1 MEATKFELDGKIVT
15 RLKHKIILAESLN
28 LKTKNKSE
36 SQMVQHIKKMIEEE
50 VECCSG
56 Q

>member
-1 MEATKFELDGKIVT
+1 METPKIEVDSKIVT
-15 RLKHKIILAESLN
+15 RLKHKIVLAESLN

-36 SQMVQHIKKMIEEE
+36 PQMIQHIKQMIEEE
-50 VECCSG
+50 VQCCSD

>member
-1 MEATKFELDGKIVT
+1 MEAPKIELDNKIVT
-15 RLKHKIILAESLN
+15 RLKHKIVLAESLN

-36 SQMVQHIKKMIEEE
+36 SQMIQYLKKMIEEE
-50 VECCSG
+50 IECCSG

>member
-1 MEATKFELDGKIVT
+1 MEAQKIEIDSKIVT
-15 RLKHKIILAESLN
+15 RLKHTIILAESLN

-36 SQMVQHIKKMIEEE
+36 AQMVQHLKKMIEEE
-50 VECCSG
+50 VQCCSD

>member
-1 MEATKFELDGKIVT
+1 METPKIELDSMIVT
-15 RLKHKIILAESLN
+15 RLKHKIVLAESLN

-36 SQMVQHIKKMIEEE
+36 SQMVQYLKKMIEEE
-50 VECCSG
+50 VECCSD

>member
-1 MEATKFELDGKIVT
+1 MEAPKIEVDSKIVA
-15 RLKHKIILAESLN
+15 RLKYKIVLAESMN

-36 SQMVQHIKKMIEEE
+36 SQMIQHLKKMIEEE
-50 VECCSG
+50 VQCCSD

>member
-1 MEATKFELDGKIVT
+1 MEAPKIELDSKIVT
-15 RLKHKIILAESLN
+15 RLKNKIVLAESLN

-36 SQMVQHIKKMIEEE
+36 SQMVQHLKKMIEEE

>member
-1 MEATKFELDGKIVT
+1 MEAPKIELDSKIVT
-15 RLKHKIILAESLN
+15 RLKHKIVLTESLN

-36 SQMVQHIKKMIEEE
+36 SQMIQHLKKMIEEE
-50 VECCSG
+50 IECCSG

>member
-1 MEATKFELDGKIVT
+1 MEATEFELDSTVVT
-15 RLKHKIILAESLN
+15 RLKKKIIHAESLN

-36 SQMVQHIKKMIEEE
+36 AQMVQQLKKMIEEE
-50 VECCSG
+50 AECCSD

>member
-1 MEATKFELDGKIVT
+1 MEATKLEPDSKIVT

>member
-1 MEATKFELDGKIVT
+1 METQKIEIDSKLVT

-50 VECCSG
+50 VQCCSD

>member
-1 MEATKFELDGKIVT
+1 METQKIELDNKLVN
-15 RLKHKIILAESLN
+15 RLKYKIILAESMN
-28 LKTKNKSE
+28 LRTKNKSE
-36 SQMVQHIKKMIEEE
+36 SQMVKDLKKMIEEE

>member
-1 MEATKFELDGKIVT
+1 MEVQKTELDSKLVT

-28 LKTKNKSE
+28 LKTKHKSE
-36 SQMVQHIKKMIEEE
+36 AQMVQHLKKMIEEE
-50 VECCSG
+50 VQCCSD

>member
-1 MEATKFELDGKIVT
+1 METPKIELDSTIVT

-36 SQMVQHIKKMIEEE
+36 AQMVQHIKQMIEEE
-50 VECCSG
+50 VECCSD

>member
-1 MEATKFELDGKIVT
+1 METTKFELDSKIVT

-36 SQMVQHIKKMIEEE
+36 AQMVQYIKQMIEEE
-50 VECCSG
+50 VKCCSD

>member
-1 MEATKFELDGKIVT
+1 MESTKIELDSKIVT

-36 SQMVQHIKKMIEEE
+36 SQMVQHLKKMIEEE

>member
-1 MEATKFELDGKIVT
+1 MEAQKIEIESKIVT
-15 RLKHKIILAESLN
+15 RLKYKIILAESMN

-36 SQMVQHIKKMIEEE
+36 AQMIQHLKKMIEEE
-50 VECCSG
+50 VQCYSD

>member
-1 MEATKFELDGKIVT
+1 MEAPKIELDSKIVT
-15 RLKHKIILAESLN
+15 RLKHKIVLAESLN

-36 SQMVQHIKKMIEEE
+36 AQMIQYLKKMIEEE
-50 VECCSG
+50 IECCSG

>member
-1 MEATKFELDGKIVT
+1 METPKIELDSMIVT
-15 RLKHKIILAESLN
+15 RLKHKIVLAESLN

-36 SQMVQHIKKMIEEE
+36 SQMVQYLEKMIEEE
-50 VECCSG
+50 VECCSD

>member
-1 MEATKFELDGKIVT
+1 MEATEFELDSNIVT
-15 RLKHKIILAESLN
+15 RLKYKIILAESLN

-36 SQMVQHIKKMIEEE
+36 AQMVQHLKKMIEEE
-50 VECCSG
+50 VECCSD